1 MKGQT
6 HAYAVRAAAAAPM
19 LASSALKARN
29 DALERVRAA
38 LDARADEIVAAN
50 KYDVAEAERVGLAAP
65 LRKRLRF
72 QQEGIADM
80 CDAIA
85 SIIALPDPLGVLLDK
100 RALDSDLILQRRSA
114 SIGTVGVVFESR
126 PDALVQIASLCLKS
140 GNCVLMKGGREAE
153 HTNAVLAQIILSAV
167 SVGGDIPD
175 GWLTLLATRD
185 EVTELIS
192 CTEEVDLIIPR
203 GSNSFVQHIM
213 AHSSIPVLGHADG
226 VCHLFVDREADV
238 AMAEALVIDGK
249 TQYVAVCNAL
259 ECLLVHAHIASA
271 FLPRAVRALVARG
284 VTVYGCARTREIM
297 ADDGGLAVGDG
308 ASVTSDG
315 GLATTET
322 ATSAGRREAA
332 GDGVSVASDGASVA
346 SDGASVI
353 SDGGLATTETA
364 TSAGRREVAGRTAV
378 ANKTAANDKEREM
391 TDRKVPLRTTTEM
404 VQVATEAHWGKE
416 YLSLALSIR
425 IVDSMEDAVA
435 HINTYGSKHT
445 DAIVTADAQRAMYFM
460 HRVDSASVLHN
471 CSTRFSDGYRYGLG
485 AEIGISTS
493 KIHAR
498 GPVGLEGLLT
508 YKWYLAGN
516 GHVVSDYSGK
526 NARTFLHK
534 VLRK

>member
-6 HAYAVRAAAAAPM
+6 HAYAVRAAAAAPI
-19 LASSALKARN
+19 LASSSLKARN

-50 KYDVAEAERVGLAAP
+50 KHDIAEAERVRLAAP

-114 SIGTVGVVFESR
+114 AIGTVGVVFESR

-153 HTNAVLAQIILSAV
+153 HTNAVLTQIILSAV
-167 SVGGDIPD
+167 SVGDDIPD

-185 EVTELIS
+185 DVTELIS

-213 AHSSIPVLGHADG
+213 ARSSIPVLGHADG

-238 AMAEALVIDGK
+238 TMAEALTIDGK

-259 ECLLVHAHIASA
+259 ECLLVHANIASA

-297 ADDGGLAVGDG
+297 ADDGGLAMG
-308 ASVTSDG
+308 
-315 GLATTET
+315 
-322 ATSAGRREAA
+322 
-332 GDGVSVASDGASVA
+332 
-346 SDGASVI
+346 DGASVI

-364 TSAGRREVAGRTAV
+364 TSTGRRDMAGKTAAARGSKLAMGNNASMANTGRRESADDGGLATSE
-378 ANKTAANDKEREM
+378 TTANDREREV
-391 TDRKVPLRTTTEM
+391 TADREMPPHTTTEM
-404 VQVATEAHWGKE
+404 VQVATEEHWGKE

-460 HRVDSASVLHN
+460 HHVDSASVLHN

-508 YKWYLAGN
+508 YKWYLVGN

-526 NARTFLHK
+526 NARPFLHK
-534 VLRK
+534 VLHK